1 MKLNESLKSNFKS
14 ILHDY
19 HDSLGNPSLTGEL
32 DFINRTVVSFQQ
44 VNISSGKQKL
54 KTRSKKFNRTQKIR
68 FYPYGPLFPDK
79 YTTVELGGLLFIHK
93 HILKDEVDSH
103 RATIIQLTFTKSKK
117 KLWTI
122 DTNLFSFLT
131 QWQRFKMTP
140 AFSKWYLL
148 KPKMLT
154 WATYGFLGPHIS
166 KYPFYYSSKR
176 MFNYMTTLPSTS
188 SFNFPV
194 NIRIGWDS
202 STSFLHKFVQGLV
215 GENLLTNAPIKSF
228 VYDMYSLF
236 KWKPNHQRELKMIEV
251 NNGEKCFGIIE
262 FTVTSG
268 E

>member
-44 VNISSGKQKL
+44 VNISAGNQKL
-54 KTRSKKFNRTQKIR
+54 KTRSKKISETQKIR

-93 HILKDEVDSH
+93 YILKGEVDSY
-103 RATIIQLTFTKSKK
+103 RATISQVTFTKSKER
-117 KLWTI
+117 LWTI
-122 DTNLFSFLT
+122 NTNQFSFLT
-131 QWQRFKMTP
+131 QWQRFKMAP

-148 KPKMLT
+148 KPRMLT

-176 MFNYMTTLPSTS
+176 MFNYMITLPSTL

-194 NIRIGWDS
+194 NTRIGWDS

-215 GENLLTNAPIKSF
+215 GENLLANAPIKSF
-228 VYDMYSLF
+228 VDDMYSLF
-236 KWKPNHQRELKMIEV
+236 KWKPNHKRELKMTEA

-262 FTVTSG
+262 FIVTSG